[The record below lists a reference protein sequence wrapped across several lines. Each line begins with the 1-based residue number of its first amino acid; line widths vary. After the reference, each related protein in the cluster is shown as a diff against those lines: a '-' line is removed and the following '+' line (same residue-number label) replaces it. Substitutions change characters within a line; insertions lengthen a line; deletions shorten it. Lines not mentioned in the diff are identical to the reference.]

1 MFFFRVIVLNAT
13 LNNNSI
19 ISWMSVLLVEENRV
33 PRENY
38 LPAASHWQ
46 TLSHNVAWIT
56 PRQGIRTN
64 NLSVD
69 SQL

>member
-1 MFFFRVIVLNAT
+1 MVLKAAF
-13 LNNNSI
+13 NNIAI
-19 ISWMSVLLVEENRV
+19 ISWMSLLLVEENRV

-38 LPAASHWQ
+38 LPEASHWQ